1 MQDIILN
8 NRPKYKFVFQ
18 NFEGPLDLLLYLISK
33 NKMNIF
39 DISIS
44 KLTDEYVSY
53 INEMT
58 ENNIEVTSEFIVMAA
73 TLLDIKARKLLPEL
87 EPKDEDEE
95 TINEED
101 IINRII
107 EYKKYKQISG
117 VIAELYK
124 SGFGSFS
131 KSFEKIKF
139 EKKVEYTGENI
150 DKNILFELYTGIL
163 QKNANKINKKAEEI
177 EKIAIYEKITI
188 KDKVNQIVNYLN
200 NNETL
205 VFNNM
210 FDPQKCDNIE
220 VATAFLG
227 VLELSKLKKVDIEQ
241 NYLFSDIN
249 VSKKEDED
257 FKINLEDILE

>member
-1 MQDIILN
+1 M
-8 NRPKYKFVFQ
+8 
-18 NFEGPLDLLLYLISK
+18 
-33 NKMNIF
+33 
-39 DISIS
+39 
-44 KLTDEYVSY
+44 
-53 INEMT
+53 
-58 ENNIEVTSEFIVMAA
+58 
-73 TLLDIKARKLLPEL
+73 
-87 EPKDEDEE
+87 
-95 TINEED
+95 
-101 IINRII
+101 
-107 EYKKYKQISG
+107 
-117 VIAELYK
+117 
-124 SGFGSFS
+124 
-131 KSFEKIKF
+131 
-139 EKKVEYTGENI
+139 
-150 DKNILFELYTGIL
+150 FELYTGIL

-210 FDPQKCDNIE
+210 FNPQKCDNIE